1 MRLGILYDI
10 PRWEERNLI
19 EVSKKLG
26 HEVDLIYTKDS
37 VFFTDQTGINDDVL
51 IQRSVSHNRAFLTTL
66 ALENLNLRV
75 INDYMTLIRCENKAI
90 TTFLLNKHGIPVPR
104 TGIAFNAEKALELA
118 RKIGYPVVI
127 KPMEGSWGRMVARA
141 PDEDTLRSFIE
152 YQTYSTQKFRDSFY
166 IQEYVNKPNRDI
178 RVFVIGDEVPVGIY
192 RINDKNWRTNT
203 ALGAK
208 AEPLK
213 VDEELRE
220 LSLKVREV
228 VGGFFLGI
236 DIFEDKERGYVV
248 DEINGVPEYKNT
260 VRVTDFN
267 VSEFLIKKI
276 EEWVKK

>member
-248 DEINGVPEYKNT
+248 DEINSVPEYKNT